1 MATNDPTIK
10 IKKFLGLNTM
20 ARDEELKPGELRKAE
35 NLDVTDSLRLR
46 RRPGYTKVQA
56 GRYHSLWSCDVGAF
70 IVSGDTLYE
79 VDDEGATTA
88 IRSGLTQNA
97 PMAYEVVNNMVF
109 YSNGKEIGKIV
120 EGVHFDWGV
129 EQPDAAFTLTSVGG
143 ALRPGFYQVRLTYKN
158 VYREESAASDPLT
171 IDTSIQGG
179 IKVSNIPQPASAEVE
194 TVCVYITHSDDSV
207 FYLAREIPVGV
218 NSTTVSGGT
227 FGNELKTE
235 FLSPPPPCSMIRYYN
250 GQLYMV
256 DGPVIWYTDPLAYG
270 LVRKS
275 KNFFMYPSDV
285 TIMEVVDD
293 GFFVV
298 ADRTYFLKGKA
309 ASDMTQDRALK
320 ATGVRGT
327 GMVFDMQDFGDGES
341 AGDVAVWMSNR
352 GVVAGLPDGS
362 VQLLT
367 ERKVT
372 FPVADQGAMALI
384 KRDGLAQLV
393 STLKEPND
401 DRDSFSMGDRVTAE
415 VRRNGVVIN

>member
-1 MATNDPTIK
+1 
-10 IKKFLGLNTM
+10 
-20 ARDEELKPGELRKAE
+20 
-35 NLDVTDSLRLR
+35 
-46 RRPGYTKVQA
+46 
-56 GRYHSLWSCDVGAF
+56 
-70 IVSGDTLYE
+70 
-79 VDDEGATTA
+79 
-88 IRSGLTQNA
+88 
-97 PMAYEVVNNMVF
+97 
-109 YSNGKEIGKIV
+109 
-120 EGVHFDWGV
+120 
-129 EQPDAAFTLTSVGG
+129 
-143 ALRPGFYQVRLTYKN
+143 
-158 VYREESAASDPLT
+158 
-171 IDTSIQGG
+171 
-179 IKVSNIPQPASAEVE
+179 
-194 TVCVYITHSDDSV
+194 
-207 FYLAREIPVGV
+207 
-218 NSTTVSGGT
+218 
-227 FGNELKTE
+227 
-235 FLSPPPPCSMIRYYN
+235 
-250 GQLYMV
+250 MV

-415 VRRNGVVIN
+415 VRRNGVVI